1 MLSLAT
7 RFGSVALESGDCT
20 GFVLVSRYVLRALSP
35 ITSSPTHYVCWPEL
49 AAARPDL
56 GQAVRPLARH
66 PRRASTRQ
74 RIGRTHS

>member
-56 GQAVRPLARH
+56 GAGSAAAGTPSTAREH
-66 PRRASTRQ
+66 PP
-74 RIGRTHS
+74 THW